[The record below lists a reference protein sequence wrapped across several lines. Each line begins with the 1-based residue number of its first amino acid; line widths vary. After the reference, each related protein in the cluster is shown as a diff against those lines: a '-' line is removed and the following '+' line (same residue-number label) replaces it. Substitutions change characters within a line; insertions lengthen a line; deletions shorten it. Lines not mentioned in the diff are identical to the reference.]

1 MVERERSY
9 RGISARAAV
18 GYLERVGGEQVGERA
33 VAGEGWQ
40 ASLSEDTV
48 DIGPTLQITEVT
60 VRFEGD
66 DEGRLET
73 IIEQFSQKA
82 IRAGG

>member
-18 GYLERVGGEQVGERA
+18 GYLESVGGKQVGDRE
-33 VAGEGWQ
+33 VSGEGWQ
-40 ASLSEDTV
+40 ASVSEETV

-60 VRFEGD
+60 VHFEGKEKD
-66 DEGRLET
+66 HLET
-73 IIEQFSQKA
+73 VIEQFSQKA

>member
-33 VAGEGWQ
+33 VAGEDWQ

-66 DEGRLET
+66 DEDRLET

>member
-1 MVERERSY
+1 MIERERSY
-9 RGISARAAV
+9 RGISVRAAV
-18 GYLERVGGEQVGERA
+18 GYLESVGGEQAGEGA

-40 ASLSEDTV
+40 ASLSEEKV

-60 VRFEGD
+60 VNFEGD
-66 DEGRLET
+66 DEDHLDT
-73 IIEQFSQKA
+73 IIERFSQKA